1 MTTFSLYPIWVID
14 ILGSSLMILLSA
26 NCLYH
31 TRRILLTHVQ
41 HPLARYLMW
50 FTYALLIFAVSRSFG
65 HILKHIL
72 HFLNMN
78 WLWKELS
85 PISGAINSISF
96 IIIAAV
102 TLFFGNMYDIMLQ
115 MVKDRKRIEQT
126 SKEMLKLTNDL
137 ENIIS
142 ERSKA
147 EMFLKLA
154 HEIRNPVMVIGGMV
168 RSILKK
174 SEDDTRA
181 PQFQAILEEAQRLNE
196 LVANFEKN
204 MLLPQIHYTQLELN
218 SLTEEAI
225 ELVRPL
231 IEQKK
236 QVILFNR
243 SPLNLFFYGNRQTV
257 IMAIK
262 HVIGNA
268 VEACPEAATIEI
280 STDLTENG
288 NTLTIED
295 NGPGIPPEMLEH
307 IFEPFYTT
315 QKGKTTGLGLAY
327 VKQIIED
334 HRGSIQ
340 IASHEGKGTIV
351 KIYFPA
357 YHPIR

>member
-1 MTTFSLYPIWVID
+1 MTTFPLYPIWGID
-14 ILGSSLMILLSA
+14 MIGSSLMILLSA
-26 NCLYH
+26 GCLYY
-31 TRRILLTHVQ
+31 TRRIFLTHVQ
-41 HPLARYLMW
+41 HPLARYLVW

-72 HFLNMN
+72 HFLDMN

-102 TLFFGNMYDIMLQ
+102 TLFFGNIYDIMLQ
-115 MVKDRKRIEQT
+115 MLKDRKRIEQT

-147 EMFLKLA
+147 EMLLRLA
-154 HEIRNPVMVIGGMV
+154 HEIRNPVMVIGGMI
-168 RSILKK
+168 RSLLKK
-174 SEDDTRA
+174 GYDTHV
-181 PQFQAILEEAQRLNE
+181 PQLQAILEEAQRLNE
-196 LVANFEKN
+196 LVSNFEKN
-204 MLLPQIHYTQLELN
+204 MLLPQIHYTQMELN
-218 SLTEEAI
+218 ALTEEAI
-225 ELVRPL
+225 ELVQPL
-231 IEQKK
+231 VEQKK

-268 VEACPEAATIEI
+268 IEACPEAATIEI
-280 STDLTENG
+280 TTDLTENG
-288 NTLTIED
+288 NTLIIED
-295 NGPGIPPEMLEH
+295 NGPGIAPEMLEH

-315 QKGKTTGLGLAY
+315 PKGKTTGLGLAY

-334 HRGSIQ
+334 HRGSIN
-340 IASHEGKGTIV
+340 ISSPKGKGTIV

-357 YHPIR
+357 YHPIK

>member
-1 MTTFSLYPIWVID
+1 MTTFPLYPIWGID
-14 ILGSSLMILLSA
+14 MLGSSLMILISA
-26 NCLYH
+26 GCIHH
-31 TRRILLTHVQ
+31 TRKILLTHVQ
-41 HPLARYLMW
+41 HPLARYLVW
-50 FTYALLIFAVSRSFG
+50 FTYALLIFAISRSFG

-72 HFLNMN
+72 YFLDMN

-96 IIIAAV
+96 IIIASV
-102 TLFFGNMYDIMLQ
+102 TLFFGNIYDIMLQ
-115 MVKDRKRIEQT
+115 MLKDRKRIEQT
-126 SKEMLKLTNDL
+126 SKEILKLTNDL

-147 EMFLKLA
+147 EMSLRLA
-154 HEIRNPVMVIGGMV
+154 HEIRNPVMVIGGMIH
-168 RSILKK
+168 SLLKK
-174 SEDDTRA
+174 NDEIRT
-181 PQFQAILEEAQRLNE
+181 PQFQAIMDEAQRLNE
-196 LVANFEKN
+196 LVTSFEKN
-204 MLLPQIHYTQLELN
+204 MILPQVHYTQLELN

-231 IEQKK
+231 AEQKK
-236 QVILFNR
+236 QVILLNR

-268 VEACPEAATIEI
+268 IEACPEAATIEI
-280 STDLTENG
+280 TTDLTENG

-295 NGPGIPPEMLEH
+295 NGPGIAPEMLEH

-334 HRGSIQ
+334 HRGSIH
-340 IASHEGKGTIV
+340 ISSPEGKGTIV
-351 KIYFPA
+351 SIYFPA
-357 YHPIR
+357 YYPIK

>member
-1 MTTFSLYPIWVID
+1 
-14 ILGSSLMILLSA
+14 MILISTA
-26 NCLYH
+26 CIYH
-31 TRRILLTHVQ
+31 TRRIVLYHTQ
-41 HPLARYLMW
+41 HPLARYLVW

-72 HFLNMN
+72 YFLDMN
-78 WLWKELS
+78 WLWQKLS

-96 IIIAAV
+96 IIISAV
-102 TLFFGNMYDIMLQ
+102 TLFFGSMYDVMLQ
-115 MVKDRKRIEQT
+115 MQRDRKRIEQT

-147 EMFLKLA
+147 EMSLKLA

-168 RSILKK
+168 RSLLKK
-174 SEDDTRA
+174 D
-181 PQFQAILEEAQRLNE
+181 PQNASPQIQTIMAEAQRLNE
-196 LVANFEKN
+196 LVATFEKN
-204 MLLPQIHYTQLELN
+204 MILPQIHYTQLELN
-218 SLTEEAI
+218 TLTEEAI

-231 IEQKK
+231 AEQKK
-236 QVILFNR
+236 QVILLNR

-262 HVIGNA
+262 HIIGNA
-268 VEACPEAATIEI
+268 IEACPEASTIEI
-280 STDLTENG
+280 TTDLTEKG
-288 NTLTIED
+288 NTLIIAD
-295 NGPGIPPEMLEH
+295 NGPGIAPEMLEH

-334 HRGSIQ
+334 HRGSIH
-340 IASHEGKGTIV
+340 ISSPEGKGTIV
-351 KIYFPA
+351 TISFPA
-357 YHPIR
+357 YHPIK

>member
-1 MTTFSLYPIWVID
+1 MTTFSLYTIWGID
-14 ILGSSLMILLSA
+14 MLGSSLMILLSA
-26 NCLYH
+26 GCLYH

-41 HPLARYLMW
+41 HPLARYLVW

-72 HFLNMN
+72 HFLDMN

-85 PISGAINSISF
+85 PISGTINSISF

-102 TLFFGNMYDIMLQ
+102 TLFFGNIYDIMLQ
-115 MVKDRKRIEQT
+115 MLKDRKRIEQT

-147 EMFLKLA
+147 EMFLRLA

-168 RSILKK
+168 RSLLKK
-174 SEDDTRA
+174 GDDTRT

-196 LVANFEKN
+196 LVSNFEKN

-225 ELVRPL
+225 ELVQPL
-231 IEQKK
+231 VEQKK
-236 QVILFNR
+236 QVMLFNR
-243 SPLNLFFYGNRQTV
+243 SPLHLFFYGNRQTV

-268 VEACPEAATIEI
+268 IEACPEAATIEI
-280 STDLTENG
+280 TTDLTENG
-288 NTLTIED
+288 NTLIIED
-295 NGPGIPPEMLEH
+295 TGPGIAPEMLEH

-340 IASHEGKGTIV
+340 ISSPEGKGTV
-351 KIYFPA
+351 VRIYFPA
-357 YHPIR
+357 YHPIQ

>member
-1 MTTFSLYPIWVID
+1 MTTFPLYPIWGID
-14 ILGSSLMILLSA
+14 MIGSSLMILLSA
-26 NCLYH
+26 GCLYY
-31 TRRILLTHVQ
+31 TRRIFLTHVQ
-41 HPLARYLMW
+41 HPLARYLVW

-102 TLFFGNMYDIMLQ
+102 TLFFGNIYDIMLQ
-115 MVKDRKRIEQT
+115 MLKDRKRIEQT

-147 EMFLKLA
+147 EMLLRLA
-154 HEIRNPVMVIGGMV
+154 HEIRNPVMVIGGMI
-168 RSILKK
+168 RSLLKK
-174 SEDDTRA
+174 GYDTHV
-181 PQFQAILEEAQRLNE
+181 PQLQAILEEAQRLNE
-196 LVANFEKN
+196 LVSNFEKN
-204 MLLPQIHYTQLELN
+204 MLLPQIHYTQMELN
-218 SLTEEAI
+218 ALTEEAI
-225 ELVRPL
+225 ELVQPL
-231 IEQKK
+231 VEQKK

-268 VEACPEAATIEI
+268 IEACPEAATIEI
-280 STDLTENG
+280 TTDLTENG
-288 NTLTIED
+288 NTLIIED
-295 NGPGIPPEMLEH
+295 NGPGIAPEMLEH

-315 QKGKTTGLGLAY
+315 PKGKTTGLGLAY

-334 HRGSIQ
+334 HRGSIN
-340 IASHEGKGTIV
+340 ISSPKGKGTIV

-357 YHPIR
+357 YHPIK